1 MKLVVGLGNPGKE
14 YLRTRHN
21 LGHLTINRLAS
32 RLNVELKR
40 NRTFKSEIGRYTANP
55 ALLAKP
61 LTFINLSGTAVRKLQ
76 SKYDISL
83 SDILVICDDFSL
95 PLGKT
100 RLRMKGSSGGHK
112 GLQSIID
119 QLKSED
125 FPRLRLGIG
134 PLPLDCN
141 PKEFVLSEFFSEEK
155 ETVKEM
161 ISAAG
166 EIVKKFISC
175 RL

>member
-21 LGHLTINRLAS
+21 LGHLTINTLAS
-32 RLNVELKR
+32 KLNVELKR
-40 NRTFKSEIGRYTANP
+40 NRALKSEIGRYDRNH

-61 LTFINLSGTAVRKLQ
+61 LTFVNLSGIAVRKLQ
-76 SKYDISL
+76 SKYDMSL

-119 QLKSED
+119 ELKAQD

-134 PLPLDCN
+134 PLPLNCD
-141 PKEFVLSEFFSEEK
+141 PKEFVLSEFLSEEK
-155 ETVKEM
+155 ETVEEM
-161 ISAAG
+161 ISEAV